1 MHAPNRNVSNLTTV
15 ASRVLYE
22 TLNDKSVSEIS
33 SIRKKNER
41 TRETSLILPVEYDI
55 YKGRKNNVGKE
66 ACEEILRQT

>member
-22 TLNDKSVSEIS
+22 TLNDKSVFEIS
-33 SIRKKNER
+33 SIRRK
-41 TRETSLILPVEYDI
+41 TSLILPVEYDI
-55 YKGRKNNVGKE
+55 FKGRKNNVGKE